1 MSCPATGDA
10 RILGVGAPPT
20 GAVVVPLEVVRDGGG
35 RRDPTRRVAGVQPR
49 VAVAVA
55 DGVGGAGAAAGHRA
69 VPGARSTRLAAGVSG
84 HRRRCPGAADRHH
97 RDDGDGHRA
106 AARAGR
112 GGPAAVVDPV
122 LPSAVAQLSARP
134 PEPDR
139 AQRVRRHLRLQH
151 RGLVRGRGVGWGT
164 QRRVPPLRGDRC
176 GGAAVR
182 QPGAAGVLR
191 RPPRALTPGRP
202 HHARR
207 RAQHPARHPSSA
219 HQRREPFGERAAAGA
234 ALGDPGSGPGVR
246 IRADRAPRAA
256 AGRGRGAAG
265 ERAGAAADR
274 RARRRRHATGLDL
287 AGRPGTPGSAGAHV
301 QREPGRRGADRLRT
315 HPRAGPRPGAAPA
328 RRPRMQ
334 GVVPGGQ
341 RPLHGDPGRRTP
353 VRAVRRARRPPA
365 RPDRR
370 PRPHGRGHR
379 RRAGAVVSPSTSPWA
394 SA

>member
-1 MSCPATGDA
+1 MLRIQALLPARTIAGAGGAGARGSLMSCPATGDA
-10 RILGVGAPPT
+10 RILGGGAPPT
-20 GAVVVPLEVVRDGGG
+20 GAAVVPLEVVRDGGG

-55 DGVGGAGAAAGHRA
+55 DGVGGAGVAAGHRA
-69 VPGARSTRLAAGVSG
+69 VPGARSSRLAAGVSG

-151 RGLVRGRGVGWGT
+151 RGLVRGRDVGWGT

-176 GGAAVR
+176 RGTAVR

-207 RAQHPARHPSSA
+207 RAQHPARHPSAA
-219 HQRREPFGERAAAGA
+219 HQRREPLASELPPVPPSAIPVPAR
-234 ALGDPGSGPGVR
+234 GPDTCR
-246 IRADRAPRAA
+246 SCTSSSCWPR
-256 AGRGRGAAG
+256 
-265 ERAGAAADR
+265 
-274 RARRRRHATGLDL
+274 
-287 AGRPGTPGSAGAHV
+287 P
-301 QREPGRRGADRLRT
+301 RRG
-315 HPRAGPRPGAAPA
+315 G
-328 RRPRMQ
+328 
-334 GVVPGGQ
+334 
-341 RPLHGDPGRRTP
+341 
-353 VRAVRRARRPPA
+353 
-365 RPDRR
+365 
-370 PRPHGRGHR
+370 
-379 RRAGAVVSPSTSPWA
+379 
-394 SA
+394 